1 MQNRRLR
8 QQEQA
13 AKPGVS
19 PNSLPGFSNQ
29 QARDLI
35 TSPKQMGMP
44 KSGSIGTTPNH
55 RRGNGSVGARLTN
68 QRSSP
73 AKPLI
78 LSAQHNQH
86 PQGIESRSP
95 MVNRQAAAMMDSA
108 SDNRSS
114 MGSAGNFVN
123 LLYMEDFDP
132 EVDPD
137 FIKKELKPYFSGVF
151 ADLALRSTQSQSI
164 PQRSI
169 DKVTFVEYVNLPG
182 IVSDRFHALASKGQ
196 PDGRI
201 FEQSFIDLML
211 QVFSSSVET
220 KMRLTFQM

>member
-1 MQNRRLR
+1 
-8 QQEQA
+8 
-13 AKPGVS
+13 
-19 PNSLPGFSNQ
+19 
-29 QARDLI
+29 
-35 TSPKQMGMP
+35 
-44 KSGSIGTTPNH
+44 
-55 RRGNGSVGARLTN
+55 
-68 QRSSP
+68 
-73 AKPLI
+73 
-78 LSAQHNQH
+78 
-86 PQGIESRSP
+86 
-95 MVNRQAAAMMDSA
+95 MVNRQPAAMMDCA

-182 IVSDRFHALASKGQ
+182 IVSDRFHALASKG
-196 PDGRI
+196 
-201 FEQSFIDLML
+201 
-211 QVFSSSVET
+211 
-220 KMRLTFQM
+220 